1 MELSAP
7 AADNLQ
13 KQLEGKAVIWYNY
26 VNQAG
31 LLIKRSMRKRR
42 KNGVN
47 QERRIAETIDKSGL
61 FKERQINMK
70 LGIGRI

>member
-1 MELSAP
+1 
-7 AADNLQ
+7 
-13 KQLEGKAVIWYNY
+13 
-26 VNQAG
+26 
-31 LLIKRSMRKRR
+31 MRKRR